1 MPLEVTTSMDD
12 KELEKI
18 KEEKIKK
25 MLDQAKVGVTKLT
38 TTSFDDFINT
48 DKPVLVDFWADWCMP
63 CRMMAPV
70 MDELSQVY
78 AGKAKFGKV
87 NVDENPQIAG
97 RYGIMSIP
105 HFLIFKNGSR
115 VEKIVGAVGRGPL
128 ENALKK
134 YL

>member
-1 MPLEVTTSMDD
+1 MPLEVTTPMDD

-25 MLDQAKVGVTKLT
+25 MLDQAKAGVTKLT
-38 TTSFDDFINT
+38 TTSFEDFINT

-87 NVDENPQIAG
+87 NVDENPQIAS

-105 HFLIFKNGSR
+105 HFLMFKNGSR

>member
-1 MPLEVTTSMDD
+1 MED
-12 KELEKI
+12 KELEKL

-25 MLDQAKVGVTKLT
+25 MLDQAKAGVVKLDSS
-38 TTSFDDFINT
+38 SFDNFLNT
-48 DKPVLVDFWADWCMP
+48 DLPVLVDFWADWCMP

-70 MDELSQVY
+70 MEELAQAY
-78 AGKAKFGKV
+78 TERALFGKV
-87 NVDENPQIAG
+87 NVDENPQIAS

-105 HFLIFKNGSR
+105 HFLIFKNGTR
-115 VEKIVGAVGRGPL
+115 VEKIVGAVGRDPL